1 MGRCHVVLTQNAVRK
16 HYLLGLRAHLLSLLP
31 GLVRGAWE
39 WVREKFIGLLSGL
52 GQTHVVSDEEI
63 ILALYPKYMRENECL
78 FLLWNCIQLVD
89 KEVFAK
95 QKELLVDSLR
105 GA

>member
-16 HYLLGLRAHLLSLLP
+16 HYLLGLRSHLLFLLP
-31 GLVRGAWE
+31 GLVRG
-39 WVREKFIGLLSGL
+39 L
-52 GQTHVVSDEEI
+52 GQTHVLSDEEI